1 MDDRPKYENPP
12 FVLDPEEGINLDDNR
27 KGTCSDGW
35 NPRYVGD
42 TSLMGNRFDGY
53 RYVDQLAMMDNRVD
67 MVNNKLS
74 RIETQLTE
82 AGERF
87 GELYEAVVC
96 EKDEKKKERNKRLQ
110 EFRRRETERLEEL
123 EQKEKKRVKELE
135 KKVLEKKP
143 RKN

>member
-1 MDDRPKYENPP
+1 
-12 FVLDPEEGINLDDNR
+12 
-27 KGTCSDGW
+27 
-35 NPRYVGD
+35 
-42 TSLMGNRFDGY
+42 MGNRFDGY

-96 EKDEKKKERNKRLQ
+96 EKDEKKKERNKRLR
-110 EFRRRETERLEEL
+110 ESRRRETERLEVLEEREEDRIRGLERTVWEL
-123 EQKEKKRVKELE
+123 EQKDKKRVKELE
-135 KKVLEKKP
+135 KKVLEKKTVKKKP
-143 RKN
+143 RKNQEYSIWCCGIF

>member
-12 FVLDPEEGINLDDNR
+12 FVLDPEER

-82 AGERF
+82 ASERF
-87 GELYEAVVC
+87 GELYEAV
-96 EKDEKKKERNKRLQ
+96 
-110 EFRRRETERLEEL
+110 EL

-143 RKN
+143 VKKKPRKNQEYT